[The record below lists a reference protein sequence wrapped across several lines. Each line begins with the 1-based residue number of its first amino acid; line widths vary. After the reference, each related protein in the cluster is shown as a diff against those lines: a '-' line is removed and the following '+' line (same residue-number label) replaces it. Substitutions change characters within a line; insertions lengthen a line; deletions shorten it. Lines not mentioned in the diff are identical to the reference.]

1 MKTHRFTVERVDVT
15 TSRSFDEATTILE
28 AVVPPVDTSTLTH
41 LVESSASAGDVR
53 AAVARMQGELEL
65 MAFAKVTQGALT
77 SLLGMPKKLNT
88 YLVGNPIIANRMFER
103 NLAAGLY
110 APLRVSL
117 FEDSRG
123 TVHFVYD
130 RPSSVFA
137 SFEDAEIAV
146 VGALLDEK
154 MTALSTRLQAGAS

>member
-15 TSRSFDEATTILE
+15 TSRSFDQATTILE
-28 AVVPPVDTSTLTH
+28 AVVPPADTSTFTH

-65 MAFAKVTQGALT
+65 MAFSKVTQGALT
-77 SLLGMPKKLNT
+77 SLLGTTKKLNT

-117 FEDSRG
+117 FEDSGG

-130 RPSSVFA
+130 RPSSAFA
-137 SFEDAEIAV
+137 SFEDAEIAA